1 MSYNLYN
8 NYPNPFNPVTK
19 IKFDLP
25 KQSFTKLTVY
35 NIQGKEISVFINN
48 ELNPGSYE
56 VEFDASNLPSSLY
69 FYRLETKLYTD
80 VKKMILVK

>member
-8 NYPNPFNPVTK
+8 NYPNPFNPVTN

-35 NIQGKEISVFINN
+35 NIQGKEISVLINN

-56 VEFDASNLPSSLY
+56 V
-69 FYRLETKLYTD
+69 
-80 VKKMILVK
+80 